1 MRPVLACLLLATA
14 CSNAAAGIFQP
25 SGTGAPAAP
34 SPDRRAAVLSAYLDF
49 HRAFQTALGGNDA
62 SGLPAVTAEPLT
74 SRLAAVV
81 TDQARRD
88 VVRRTHTAVNP
99 RIAWIKGGAAHIVD
113 CVASPGFTTFDAGSG
128 KRRGPG
134 PRPEQAVLHVRLVL
148 DGTWKVASVRA
159 GGPC

>member
-25 SGTGAPAAP
+25 SGTGEPVVP
-34 SPDRRAAVLSAYLDF
+34 SPDQRAAVVAAYLDF

-62 SGLPAVTAEPLT
+62 TGLPAVTAEPLT
-74 SRLAAVV
+74 SRLTEVV
-81 TDQARRD
+81 RSQERRS

-99 RIAWIKGGAAHIVD
+99 RIAWIKGGTAHIVD
-113 CVASPGFTTFDAGSG
+113 CVSSPGFTTFDAGSG
-128 KRRGPG
+128 KRRGPAA
-134 PRPEQAVLHVRLVL
+134 RPEQAVLNTRLVL
-148 DGTWKVASVRA
+148 DGTWKVASIRA